1 MKNLRAVAA
10 CFLFNIF
17 ENLIAEWFVTVS
29 HITLFEEIPMVFV
42 LCAFFPKSNL
52 I

>member
-17 ENLIAEWFVTVS
+17 EKLKWFVTVS